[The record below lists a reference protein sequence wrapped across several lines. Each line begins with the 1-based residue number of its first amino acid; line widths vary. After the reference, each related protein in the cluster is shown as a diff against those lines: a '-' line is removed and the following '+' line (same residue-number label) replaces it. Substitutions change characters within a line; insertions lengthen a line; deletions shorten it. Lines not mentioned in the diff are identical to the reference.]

1 MSDLFTLLNH
11 LTEAALAQWKLQRKG
26 QGAVQVRGLILDPE
40 GARLV
45 LWLEHPQARGEAVFR
60 IQAEAADGEKQ
71 TLRLTLLH
79 GPAELG
85 PLLEPFRKLLEKAKI
100 SIELDFSP

>member
-11 LTEAALAQWKLQRKG
+11 LTEAALTQFKG
-26 QGAVQVRGLILDPE
+26 QGTVQVRGLILDSE

-71 TLRLTLLH
+71 KLSLTMIH

-85 PLLEPFRKLLEKAKI
+85 PLLEPFRKLLEKARVTF
-100 SIELDFSP
+100 ELDFSP

>member
-11 LTEAALAQWKLQRKG
+11 LTEAALAQWK
-26 QGAVQVRGLILDPE
+26 GAGTVQVRGLILDPE

-45 LWLEHPQARGEAVFR
+45 LWLDHPQARGEAVIR
-60 IQAEAADGEKQ
+60 IQAGAIDGEKQ

-85 PLLEPFRKLLEKAKI
+85 PLLEPFRKVLEKAKI